1 MFFRKIGNKSI
12 VEEEAF
18 DGLELNEESWWAH
31 DAEVASSGF
40 FTMLRRLPLLVRD
53 LLKLSWQTS
62 RQDTVV
68 MVGATLVSEIFTALG
83 LLATTDVLSQLFA
96 AVPTAETVLA
106 ALPAIAQLVGALVLR
121 AVFAEAAQWARA
133 RLQPLIG
140 QAVNTRLVRLTS
152 RVELVAFDD
161 PDFHDHLQRVT
172 HAASRG
178 SYQLLWA
185 VLETLTGLIGLLA
198 VSGALA
204 VLHPSL
210 VPLILL
216 ATVPAAWASVRSARV
231 GYQMNA
237 GLAAAYRRQGTLKD
251 LMVERASAA
260 EVRSYTMRSY
270 LLAEYE
276 RISRWMVGA
285 ELRTARRQQIAGIW
299 GQLFGAIMTG
309 LVYVALGGLLIAGA
323 VPLAAAATAVFA
335 IQRAGGATRGALDG
349 VNSAYEAGLYYE
361 DYLSFCAD
369 AERRAPVTGA
379 VEPPADLDRVVV
391 TDVRFTY
398 PAAEEAALR
407 GVSIQINPGEIVALV
422 GENGSG
428 KTTLAK
434 IIGSLYAP
442 ESGTIAW
449 GGVPHDQIDADALR
463 EHIAVIAQDF
473 THWPF
478 TAGQNIALGRHD
490 SGKDLAEVLVASG
503 ADAVVDRLPYGLDTM
518 LDPSYRG
525 GTELSGGQWQRIAV
539 ARGLFRDAPLL
550 ICDEPTA
557 SLDARSEYAIFE
569 SIRRHAVQ
577 RTVLMI
583 THRLASVRWAD
594 RIYVLDHGLVAEEG
608 THAELMARGG
618 IYAEMY
624 SLQARAYAEEG

>member
-1 MFFRKIGNKSI
+1 MA
-12 VEEEAF
+12 EEEESL

-62 RQDTVV
+62 KVDTAI
-68 MVGATLVSEIFTALG
+68 MIGATLVSEVFTALG

-96 AVPTAETVLA
+96 ALPTTDRVVA
-106 ALPAIAQLVGALVLR
+106 ALPAIGLLVGAMVLR
-121 AVFAEAAQWARA
+121 AAFAEASQWARA
-133 RLQPLIG
+133 RLQPLMG
-140 QAVNTRLVRLTS
+140 RTVDARLVRLTS
-152 RVELVAFDD
+152 RIDLVAFDD
-161 PDFHDHLQRVT
+161 PDFHDHLQRVS
-172 HAASRG
+172 HGASRG
-178 SYQLLWA
+178 ANQLLWA

-231 GYQMNA
+231 GYQMSA
-237 GLAAAYRRQGTLKD
+237 GLAAAYRRQSTLKG
-251 LMVERASAA
+251 LMSERASAA

-270 LLAEYE
+270 LLAEYD
-276 RISRWMVGA
+276 RIFRWVVGY
-285 ELRTARRQQIAGIW
+285 ELRAARRQQLAGIW
-299 GQLFGAIMTG
+299 GQLLSAVLTG
-309 LVYVALGGLLIAGA
+309 VVYVALGLLMLAGA

-335 IQRAGGATRGALDG
+335 IQRAGGATRAALDG

-361 DYLSFCAD
+361 DFLAFCAE
-369 AERRAPVTGA
+369 AEARV
-379 VEPPADLDRVVV
+379 PADGTVKPPVELDLVEVK
-391 TDVRFTY
+391 DVSFTY

-407 GVSIQINPGEIVALV
+407 GVSVHINPGEIVALV

-428 KTTLAK
+428 KSTLAK
-434 IIGSLYAP
+434 IIGALYAP
-442 ESGTIAW
+442 ESGTITW
-449 GGVPHDQIDADALR
+449 GGVGHGQIDADALR

-478 TAGQNIALGRHD
+478 TAGQNITLGRHD
-490 SGKDLAEVLVASG
+490 SGKDLDDVLAASG
-503 ADAVVDRLPYGLDTM
+503 ADAVVARLPYGLDTM

-539 ARGLFRDAPLL
+539 ARGLYRDAPLL

-594 RIYVLDHGLVAEEG
+594 RIYVLEEGRVVEQG
-608 THAELMARGG
+608 THAELMGQEG
-618 IYAEMY
+618 VYAEMY
-624 SLQARAYAEEG
+624 TLQARAYAQEG